1 MLSIGDF
8 AKYKRMGTVGEVT
21 DIREFDGKT
30 WTQLDNGLYYDVNY
44 LEPISESEFQE
55 SRQLRKEKETITI
68 DEKLRRW
75 IKRLEEEEGKIEFG
89 GLGGA
94 G

>member
-1 MLSIGDF
+1 MLGIVKF
-8 AKYKRMGTVGEVT
+8 AKYKLTGTIGKVI
-21 DIREFDGKT
+21 DIKEFDGKT

-44 LEPISESEFQE
+44 IEPISESEFKE
-55 SRQLRKEKETITI
+55 SRKFRKEKEIITT

-75 IKRLEEEEGKIEFG
+75 IKRLDEEEGKIEFG

>member
-1 MLSIGDF
+1 
-8 AKYKRMGTVGEVT
+8 MGTVGEVT